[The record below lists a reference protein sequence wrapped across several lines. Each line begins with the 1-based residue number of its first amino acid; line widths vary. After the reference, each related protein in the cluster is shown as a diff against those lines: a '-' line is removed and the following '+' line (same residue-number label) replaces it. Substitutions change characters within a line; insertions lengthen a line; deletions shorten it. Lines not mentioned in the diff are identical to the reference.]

1 MLSLYIF
8 QQECESWCVL
18 QLERPYILVNCF
30 FSVSHIEGITLGAS
44 EEVDEVAGGGMGS
57 DRMGEIGDTA
67 SEGQV
72 AGVYGACLWE
82 GVGRRGQGTRLVLTR
97 SCFQMVYNSK

>member
-1 MLSLYIF
+1 
-8 QQECESWCVL
+8 
-18 QLERPYILVNCF
+18 
-30 FSVSHIEGITLGAS
+30 
-44 EEVDEVAGGGMGS
+44 MGS